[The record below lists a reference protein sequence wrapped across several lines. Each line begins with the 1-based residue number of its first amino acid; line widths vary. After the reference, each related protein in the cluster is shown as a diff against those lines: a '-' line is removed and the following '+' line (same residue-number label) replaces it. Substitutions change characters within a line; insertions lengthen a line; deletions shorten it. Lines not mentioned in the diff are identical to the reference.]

1 MGRLPAAFLLLL
13 ALVLVITGAIIGGL
27 WKDVGMGIAGSLIA
41 AVVFALIYQSQLEQ
55 FVIGQTKSIIASAV
69 DEGSKTIDA
78 TVQRILLAHTTEIGK
93 RLRTYLP
100 LRIWPASDSP
110 HDQFNDIVNTSA
122 AKSTRYRY
130 KGDRALYFVYR
141 MTSLQADH
149 KLPSNCR
156 IDVLI
161 CDPREQVCLEG
172 CSRNRFRRSKS
183 KDLAALS
190 KQMKDELYANIYGLW
205 LLRNHGTITIGLTKD
220 IPLFR
225 YELLDSAIFVSVLT
239 SLQDGAFAETVQYE
253 ADSDYYQYFGRQFEN
268 EMASV
273 AASDTISIS
282 SAKSQADILG
292 LLQRLGCTLSADEL
306 QVVMDKYKR
315 GLR

>member
-1 MGRLPAAFLLLL
+1 MGKLPASFLILL
-13 ALVLVITGAIIGGL
+13 AIVLVITGAVNGGL
-27 WKDVGMGIAGSLIA
+27 WKDVGLGIAGSLIA
-41 AVVFALIYQSQLEQ
+41 AVVFACIYQSQLEQ
-55 FVIGQTKSIIASAV
+55 FIIGKTKSIIASSV
-69 DEGSKTIDA
+69 EEGSNKIDA
-78 TVQRILLAHTTEIGK
+78 TVQRVLQAHTAEIGK

-100 LRIWPASDSP
+100 VRIWPASDSP
-110 HDQFNDIVNTSA
+110 HDQFNDIVNAAA

-141 MTSLQADH
+141 MTSLQTH
-149 KLPSNCR
+149 QRLPSNCR

-161 CDPREQVCLEG
+161 CDPREQVSLEG
-172 CSRNRFRRSKS
+172 CSRNRFRRSGS
-183 KDLAALS
+183 KDLATLS
-190 KQMKDELYANIYGLW
+190 RQMKDELFANIYGLW
-205 LLRNHGTITIGLTKD
+205 LLRSYGNITIGLTKD

-268 EMASV
+268 ELASV
-273 AASDTISIS
+273 LPADTISFSHI
-282 SAKSQADILG
+282 KSQADILG
-292 LLQRLGCTLSADEL
+292 LLQRLGCTRSADDLMEIIE
-306 QVVMDKYKR
+306 KYKQ